1 MNILRVIANP
11 KPTEQSASRKVEQ
24 AFTSAL
30 QAKYRDAKI
39 TTLDVYADEVPLLDD
54 KLLPV
59 FFGAKPT
66 DDETA
71 RRRARQLEILEL
83 FLAADVV
90 VIATPMWN
98 FNAPPKLKAFMDTVM
113 AAGKTFKYTAE
124 GPVGL
129 APEKKVVICSA
140 SGSMYEGSAAS
151 YNTLHPMLETQ
162 FRFMGITDMTIC
174 HAGGQGLGPE
184 KAAAST
190 AAAIEQARAAAA
202 KF

>member
-30 QAKYRDAKI
+30 QAKYPDAKI

-113 AAGKTFKYTAE
+113 AAGKTFKYTSK
-124 GPVGL
+124 GPWVWRRRRKL
-129 APEKKVVICSA
+129 SFAAPAARCTREAPQAITLCTPCLKPS
-140 SGSMYEGSAAS
+140 SGSWAS
-151 YNTLHPMLETQ
+151 
-162 FRFMGITDMTIC
+162 RI
-174 HAGGQGLGPE
+174 
-184 KAAAST
+184 
-190 AAAIEQARAAAA
+190 
-202 KF
+202 